1 MTRTLSP
8 CYETNRESRGT
19 HSCFLLRDASA
30 PSQHMTASHLHR
42 SPCANRPS
50 ALGPRVAHGTAV
62 HVRSPRGPGSVS
74 CHTSLTDDQGAVSW
88 SMDTGL
94 GGLTFGLRVLSA
106 LSIAGGSLARHPL
119 SGGISLPLLLPVVPP
134 QEKSACAGSGE
145 QESLAMTTTQA
156 RRAMGARAE
165 LESPLPLPG

>member
-1 MTRTLSP
+1 MLVATGAHAVTRTLSP

-62 HVRSPRGPGSVS
+62 QVRSPRGPGSVS
-74 CHTSLTDDQGAVSW
+74 CHAILTDEKASCLLVDGHGRGW
-88 SMDTGL
+88 PD
-94 GGLTFGLRVLSA
+94 LRAPSLVCSEYSRRLSR
-106 LSIAGGSLARHPL
+106 SHPL
-119 SGGISLPLLLPVVPP
+119 SGGLSLPLLLPAVPP
-134 QEKSACAGSGE
+134 RSRAPLPAAVS
-145 QESLAMTTTQA
+145 
-156 RRAMGARAE
+156 RRASR
-165 LESPLPLPG
+165 